1 MSINL
6 FKLSVMIKS
15 DKKLMQLR
23 KVLDGGKHFE
33 IEEQIGL
40 IRNSEPFEGAILLLA
55 AFYDKTSDTGL
66 HLLISGFFNDLK
78 ERSACD
84 EVIEALRSSVSNPT
98 RAMLAS
104 SCWQSGLDYSNH
116 ASALAD
122 IYLTGDY
129 LTSLECFTVIDT
141 CSATIPQKDRAT
153 IIKML
158 EKEIENHDKSKQQL
172 THELISIL
180 KE

>member
-6 FKLSVMIKS
+6 FKRSVMIKS
-15 DKKLMQLR
+15 EKKLMQLR

-40 IRNSEPFEGAILLLA
+40 LRDAEPFEGAILLLS

-78 ERSACD
+78 ERSVCN
-84 EVIEALRSSVSNPT
+84 EVIEALRSSVSHST

-104 SCWQSGLDYSNH
+104 SCWQSGLDYSGH
-116 ASALAD
+116 ASALAE
-122 IYLTGDY
+122 IYINGDY

-141 CSATIPQKDRAT
+141 CSAMIPQKERES

-158 EKEIENHDKSKQQL
+158 EKEIENNDKSKHQL